1 MRKLIIISAALILLV
16 GCGKK
21 DNPFAPNTDVNTGK
35 LDNLGKVL
43 RFEPGYNQPLTANEI
58 RIYFDDYMDSST
70 INITNLTV
78 YDAVARG
85 NVTVTV
91 TYNKDAR
98 LAILAGTFID
108 NTKFLI
114 TVKADVKT
122 LGGQLLDGNGN
133 GRSEGT
139 PYDDQLSLCW
149 RGTGNAIFVRTSPP
163 LFDSTT
169 STPFRTGSVP
179 TDTNVLTI
187 QLRFANGP
195 MDSASITD
203 VNNYELKTGGSPVGL
218 RWVAWS
224 GTGVDLKATTNL
236 TANTLYDFM
245 IKGAKVKARKD
256 TTGLDNYLLIL
267 DGDYDGP
274 EATEPDRKWQFFT
287 AGTNTPPRLSGVTR
301 IASPP
306 GASFNFNARMK
317 DNTLTSDKV
326 KVYDAAGYVPG
337 SFVFSPDTSVVQYY
351 YQRTVG
357 ATLQYFVSKE
367 VQANTALKFDGNNN
381 GIGGEPWDDKWGSF

>member
-1 MRKLIIISAALILLV
+1 MRKLLIISAVLILLV

-21 DNPFAPNTDVNTGK
+21 DNPFAPNTDINTGK

-43 RFEPGYNQPLTANEI
+43 RFEPGYNQQLTVNEI
-58 RIYFDDYMDSST
+58 RIYFDDYMDAST
-70 INITNLTV
+70 INSTNLTV
-78 YDAVARG
+78 YDVVARAP
-85 NVTVTV
+85 VTVTV

-98 LAILAGTFID
+98 LAILTGTFID

-149 RGTGNAIFVRTSPP
+149 RGTGNAIFVRTFPP

-169 STPFRTGSVP
+169 STPFRSGNVP

-187 QLRFANGP
+187 QLRFTGGP
-195 MDSASITD
+195 MDTLTLKDLSNI
-203 VNNYELKTGGSPVGL
+203 ELKAGGSGVGL
-218 RWVAWS
+218 RVVS
-224 GTGVDLKATTNL
+224 VTGSGVDLKATTNL
-236 TANTLYDFM
+236 TANTLYELT
-245 IKGAKVKARKD
+245 IRGAKVKAGKD

-267 DGDYDGP
+267 DGDYDGT

-287 AGTNTPPRLSGVTR
+287 AGTNTPPRLSSVTA
-301 IASPP
+301 IAAPP
-306 GASFNFNARMK
+306 GAAFNFNARMK
-317 DNTLTSDKV
+317 DATLTSDKV

-337 SFVFSPDTSVVQYY
+337 SFVFSPDTSVVYYY

-357 ATLQYFVSKE
+357 ATRQYFVSKE

-381 GIGGEPWDDKWGSF
+381 GIGGEPWDDKWGTF